1 MGKPALPYRNF
12 SVEEVLKAV
21 EGSGGFATVIAR
33 RLGAK
38 STTTVYA
45 WRDRSEAVREA
56 WEWEHEKQC
65 DFVEGR
71 IQERIRDGSD
81 PIIMMFARTKM
92 RHRGYSERLETL
104 NVSLE
109 GLTRNQL
116 ERIRDGED
124 PLSVIGGD
132 SGGGGS

>member
-1 MGKPALPYRNF
+1 MLA
-12 SVEEVLKAV
+12 AV
-21 EGSGGFATVIAR
+21 EGSGGFVTVIAR

-38 STTTVYA
+38 STSTIYR
-45 WRDRSEAVREA
+45 WRDKSESVKMAMQ
-56 WEWEHEKQC
+56 WEFDKQC

-81 PIIMMFARTKM
+81 PIIMMFARTRM
-92 RHRGYSERLETL
+92 RHRGYSERIETL

-109 GLTRNQL
+109 GLTKNQL

-132 SGGGGS
+132 SGGGGP